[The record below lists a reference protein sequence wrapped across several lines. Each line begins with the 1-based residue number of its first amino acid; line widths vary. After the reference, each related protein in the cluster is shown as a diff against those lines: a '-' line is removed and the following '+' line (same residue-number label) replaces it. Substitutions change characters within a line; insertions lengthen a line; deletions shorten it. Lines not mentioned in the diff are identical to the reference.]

1 MGVAFDLFGIRMNH
15 NSLMGERNRPYG
27 SDAGKPRSERYASA
41 IRRLNE
47 AVEAGYYVETI
58 AIEESLICD
67 RMESLANELSDGKF
81 SYKTIGC
88 LTDFLLGK
96 KQKDAIS
103 PEIAEALK
111 QIKQW
116 AEKRNNAVH
125 ELAKLTPDMTET
137 FDDSYRKLEDVA
149 KDGLS
154 LFRKLDN
161 LIQKQRRKRP

>member
-1 MGVAFDLFGIRMNH
+1 
-15 NSLMGERNRPYG
+15 MGERNRPYG

-96 KQKDAIS
+96 S
-103 PEIAEALK
+103 
-111 QIKQW
+111 
-116 AEKRNNAVH
+116 V
-125 ELAKLTPDMTET
+125 
-137 FDDSYRKLEDVA
+137 
-149 KDGLS
+149 LS
-154 LFRKLDN
+154 LLF
-161 LIQKQRRKRP
+161 Q